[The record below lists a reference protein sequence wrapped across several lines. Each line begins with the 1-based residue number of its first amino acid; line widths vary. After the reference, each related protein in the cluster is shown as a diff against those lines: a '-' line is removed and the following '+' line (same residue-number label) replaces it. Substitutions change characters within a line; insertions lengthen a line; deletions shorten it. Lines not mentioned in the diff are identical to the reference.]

1 MEPVIAHYAKAPE
14 RCADL
19 EPAHRYNNYVKN
31 CLIQDYMKQ
40 GAQVLDLACGR
51 GGDLK
56 KFRENKAGSYY
67 GLDAVPE
74 RIEEARERHRSAKC
88 MFAAVFEVGDFTKVG
103 ILNFRI
109 GFHDKFIASYD
120 SQQC

>member
-1 MEPVIAHYAKAPE
+1 MDPVVSHYAKAPQ

-19 EPAHRYNNYVKN
+19 EPAHRYNNYVKAF
-31 CLIQDYMKQ
+31 LIQDFMKQ

-67 GLDAVPE
+67 GVDIVPG
-74 RIEEARERHRSAKC
+74 RIEEARERHRESRC
-88 MFAAVFEVGDFTKVG
+88 MFAAVFEVGDVTKVG
-103 ILNFRI
+103 V
-109 GFHDKFIASYD
+109 
-120 SQQC
+120 

>member
-1 MEPVIAHYAKAPE
+1 MEPVLAHYAKAPE

-19 EPAHRYNNYVKN
+19 EPAHRYNNYVKAF
-31 CLIQDYMKQ
+31 LIQDFMKQ

-67 GLDAVPE
+67 GVDAVPE

-88 MFAAVFEVGDFTKVG
+88 MFAAVFEVGDFTKVSING
-103 ILNFRI
+103 V
-109 GFHDKFIASYD
+109 G
-120 SQQC
+120 

>member
-1 MEPVIAHYAKAPE
+1 
-14 RCADL
+14 
-19 EPAHRYNNYVKN
+19 
-31 CLIQDYMKQ
+31 MKQ

-103 ILNFRI
+103 ILSFRI